1 VLVEVRR
8 GGIVE
13 SRHRGHVVVV
23 GPDGLPERATGEPDA
38 LVTLRSAVKP
48 FALVALVEAGGA
60 QAFGLT
66 PQELAIM
73 AASHSGEDLHV
84 RTLQSVFRRANLAQS
99 LLACG
104 AEGMPLDRV
113 TATRLARDGETPG
126 PFRHMCSGFHAA
138 SLLLSRHAGWSL
150 QDYWR
155 PEHPSQLAV
164 RNIVGRLFGVNP
176 QTMRTAVDSC
186 GVLTYAFSLLEVARA
201 YAFLADPAGVADI
214 AARSALAPALTR
226 VRDAMI
232 AAPEIV
238 GGTHERLDTA
248 VMKAAPGRIVSKGGA
263 EGLRGV
269 GIVRLDDPQAAGAR
283 RGGSA
288 RLPARTSA
296 NGSTARGM
304 AITIEDGD
312 SAGRASWAATIEAL
326 SQVGGLDDA
335 AVRDLAGYHRPPA
348 LDPRGKPVGEAV
360 PEFQLAPISELI

>member
-1 VLVEVRR
+1 MLVEVRR
-8 GGIVE
+8 GTIVE

-23 GPDGLPERATGEPDA
+23 GPDGLPERATGEPDVP
-38 LVTLRSAVKP
+38 VTLRSAVKP
-48 FALVALVEAGGA
+48 FALVALVEAGGI
-60 QAFGLT
+60 QAFGLA

-84 RTLQSVFRRANLAQS
+84 RTLQSIFRRANLAQS

-104 AEGMPLDRV
+104 SEGMPLDRV
-113 TATRLARDGETPG
+113 TAARLARDGETPG

-150 QDYWR
+150 DDYWR

-164 RNIVGRLFGVNP
+164 RNIVARLFGVNP
-176 QTMRTAVDSC
+176 QTLRTAVDSC

-201 YAFLADPAGVADI
+201 YAFLADPAGVADLP
-214 AARSALAPALTR
+214 ARSALAPALTR
-226 VRDAMI
+226 IRDAMM
-232 AAPEIV
+232 AFPEIV

-269 GIVRLDDPQAAGAR
+269 GIVRVETAQAVGGR
-283 RGGSA
+283 RSA
-288 RLPARTSA
+288 SRLPARTSA
-296 NGSTARGM
+296 NGSAARGM
-304 AITIEDGD
+304 ALKIEDGD
-312 SAGRASWAATIEAL
+312 PGGRASWAATIEAL
-326 SQVGGLDDA
+326 AQVGGLDEDA
-335 AVRDLAGYHRPPA
+335 VADLARYHRPPA
-348 LDPRGKPVGEAV
+348 LDPRGKPAGEAV